1 MKNNI
6 KTFEDFSDNVKIRNF
21 SDMGKNWD
29 VRRIVNKEN
38 GLKTFVLIDLNASE
52 NRIKKKNKEPQDINK
67 RWEFK
72 EYPSNADNVLYMTD
86 EQSEEL
92 NNSLVTY
99 TEERKKYLELVEKYK
114 PSTTTNPDFHRP
126 KGEL

>member
-1 MKNNI
+1 MKNNV
-6 KTFEDFSDNVKIRNF
+6 KTFEEFSDNVKIGNF

-38 GLKTFVLIDLNASE
+38 GLKTFTLIDLNATE
-52 NRIKKKNKEPQDINK
+52 NRLKKRNKEPQNINK

-72 EYPSNADNVLYMTD
+72 EYPSNADKVLYMTD
-86 EQSEEL
+86 EQAKEL
-92 NNSLVTY
+92 NDNLVTY
-99 TEERKKYLELVEKYK
+99 TEGRKKYLELVDKYK
-114 PSTTTNPDFHRP
+114 SPTTTNPDFHRP